1 MKEENVY
8 LKKLD
13 RIARVSA
20 FQKSNPE
27 AHIEGAFTKYYK
39 VIDITAT
46 RIPKPEI
53 RKFII
58 NIFSMS
64 GIGLKQFC
72 PFIPVFFVKHKK
84 I

>member
-39 VIDITAT
+39 VIDITLT
-46 RIPKPEI
+46 RILKPGI
-53 RKFII
+53 LKFII
-58 NIFSMS
+58 NNFLS
-64 GIGLKQFC
+64 GIETILSVYSRSTVDR
-72 PFIPVFFVKHKK
+72 P
-84 I
+84 

>member
-39 VIDITAT
+39 VIDITLT
-46 RIPKPEI
+46 RILKPGI
-53 RKFII
+53 SKFII
-58 NIFSMS
+58 NNFFLMS
-64 GIGLKQFC
+64 GSVSKQFC
-72 PFIPVFFVKHKK
+72 PFIPGPLRTGHN
-84 I
+84 

>member
-39 VIDITAT
+39 VIDITLT
-46 RIPKPEI
+46 RILKPGI
-53 RKFII
+53 LKFIL
-58 NIFSMS
+58 NNFLMS
-64 GIGLKQFC
+64 GSVSKQFC
-72 PFIPVFFVKHKK
+72 PFIPGPLRTGHN
-84 I
+84 